1 MQTHT
6 AVLLAGLSVLIA
18 GCGPD
23 DWSAKINGE
32 FDEFEQHDFD
42 FGGLTHVEI
51 RAENVMRALPAY
63 YKAIGAMIPK
73 SSMEAALFGLR
84 DRKDIVAAML
94 NQVNDGIME
103 TIIVSR
109 ERPEVV
115 VPYPPVH
122 TLMAFLKLNQK
133 SCTWDVSNEL
143 CVVQYNFIREKFFSV
158 WRYGNNA
165 KTQVIFDR
173 LYESLAEYFRIQ
185 HYGYDSHMLAIEFL
199 EREPFEAFKIFPRN
213 VSERRF
219 PELLDKL
226 RDCLSNGLSNYK
238 KQDKEALVQIITKL
252 INYED
257 ELQIRI
263 DSNSKD
269 FPTVHEQFAV
279 WLQAQESVLDRLLK
293 ISN

>member
-1 MQTHT
+1 MQTKT

-42 FGGLTHVEI
+42 FGGITPMEI
-51 RAENVMRALPAY
+51 RADNVIRALPAY
-63 YKAIGAMIPK
+63 YRAIGAMIPK

-84 DRKDIVAAML
+84 DEKIPVARML
-94 NQVNDGIME
+94 NQVNDGVME
-103 TIIVSR
+103 TIIESR

-115 VPYPPVH
+115 VPYPPIH
-122 TLMAFLKLNQK
+122 TLMAFLKQNQK
-133 SCTWDVSNEL
+133 DCTRDGLNEYCPVQSN
-143 CVVQYNFIREKFFSV
+143 YIRDKFFFL
-158 WRYGNNA
+158 WQYGRNT

-199 EREPFEAFKIFPRN
+199 EREPFEALKIFLRYVPG
-213 VSERRF
+213 RRF

-238 KQDKEALVQIITKL
+238 EKDKEALVQIIAKWIT
-252 INYED
+252 YED
-257 ELQIRI
+257 ELQKRI
-263 DSNSKD
+263 DSNSPD
-269 FPTVHEQFAV
+269 FKTVLGDFAD
-279 WLQAQESVLDRLLK
+279 WLESQESVLDRLLK
-293 ISN
+293 MSN

>member
-1 MQTHT
+1 MQTKT

-32 FDEFEQHDFD
+32 FDEIEQHDFD
-42 FGGLTHVEI
+42 FGGLTPMEI
-51 RAENVMRALPAY
+51 RADNVMRALPAY

-84 DRKDIVAAML
+84 DQKNMVAGML

-103 TIIVSR
+103 TIIESK

-133 SCTWDVSNEL
+133 GCTRDDANKL
-143 CVVQYNFIREKFFSV
+143 CAVQSNFIREKYFFL
-158 WRYGNNA
+158 WRYGRNT

-185 HYGYDSHMLAIEFL
+185 HYGHDSHMLAIEFL
-199 EREPFEAFKIFPRN
+199 EREPFEAFKIFLRY
-213 VSERRF
+213 VSGRRF

-226 RDCLSNGLSNYK
+226 RDCLSNGLSNYPK
-238 KQDKEALVQIITKL
+238 EDKDALVQIITEW
-252 INYED
+252 ITYED

-269 FPTVHEQFAV
+269 FTRVLGGFAD
-279 WLQAQESVLDRLLK
+279 WLEDQESVLDRLLK
-293 ISN
+293 MSN